1 MRRPLSFSLIVMLL
15 VTGPAQ
21 AADDLLTVARAR
33 FQPIPLKAPEL
44 PGNPATPAQL
54 ELGRMLYFDPRVSAG
69 RPGSCNSCHNVGLAG
84 ADGRETAIGHSWQK
98 GGRNVPTAFN
108 AVFNTARFW
117 DGRAQ
122 DLDDKAGGPPFNPI
136 ELALP
141 RDQLSDAARRDPRLP
156 GRLPRRVPG
165 RARAGDAGERAEG
178 HRGLPGHA
186 DHPERALRQ
195 VPAGRRLRA
204 QREAEGRSAALH
216 QQRLRRVPRRH
227 EPGWHAVRAVRHP
240 GKAGRRRAAPG
251 RQGPLHGDGNRGR
264 PVRLQGPAAAEHR
277 ADRALLPFRQGLGPG
292 PVGGGNG
299 REPDRRAGERRGKR
313 ADHRVPRE
321 PDGGAAAGYV
331 PGAAGCSRPRAC
343 CPRRG

>member
-44 PGNPATPAQL
+44 PGNPATPARL

-141 RDQLSDAARRDPRLP
+141 RDQLSDQLAAIP
-156 GRLPRRVPG
+156 GYLAAFHAAFPGEPAPVTLANAQKAIAVFQATLITPNAPFDRYLRGDAYALNARQKAGLQLFISKGCAECHDGMNLGGTQYAPFGILERPGADVLPRDDKGRFMVTETVGDQYVFKVPQLRNIALTAPYFHSG
-165 RARAGDAGERAEG
+165 RAWDLGQSVAVMAASQVGAPVSAKENAQITAFLKSLTGDQPRVTYPV
-178 HRGLPGHA
+178 LP
-186 DHPERALRQ
+186 
-195 VPAGRRLRA
+195 
-204 QREAEGRSAALH
+204 AA
-216 QQRLRRVPRRH
+216 V
-227 EPGWHAVRAVRHP
+227 
-240 GKAGRRRAAPG
+240 
-251 RQGPLHGDGNRGR
+251 
-264 PVRLQGPAAAEHR
+264 GPAPA
-277 ADRALLPFRQGLGPG
+277 P
-292 PVGGGNG
+292 
-299 REPDRRAGERRGKR
+299 
-313 ADHRVPRE
+313 
-321 PDGGAAAGYV
+321 
-331 PGAAGCSRPRAC
+331 
-343 CPRRG
+343 

>member
-33 FQPIPLKAPEL
+33 FQPIPLEAPEL
-44 PGNPATPAQL
+44 PGNPATPARL

-141 RDQLSDAARRDPRLP
+141 RDQLSDQLAAIP
-156 GRLPRRVPG
+156 GYLAAFHAAFPGEPAPVTLANAQKAIAVFQATLITPNAPFDRYLRGDAYALNARQKAGLQLFISKGCAECHDGMNLGGTQYAPFGILERPGADVLPRDDKGRFMVTETVGDQYVFKVPQLRNIALTAPYFHSG
-165 RARAGDAGERAEG
+165 RAWDLGQSVAVMAASQVGAPVSAKENAQITAFLKSLTGDQPRVTYPV
-178 HRGLPGHA
+178 LP
-186 DHPERALRQ
+186 
-195 VPAGRRLRA
+195 
-204 QREAEGRSAALH
+204 AA
-216 QQRLRRVPRRH
+216 V
-227 EPGWHAVRAVRHP
+227 
-240 GKAGRRRAAPG
+240 
-251 RQGPLHGDGNRGR
+251 
-264 PVRLQGPAAAEHR
+264 GPAPA
-277 ADRALLPFRQGLGPG
+277 P
-292 PVGGGNG
+292 
-299 REPDRRAGERRGKR
+299 
-313 ADHRVPRE
+313 
-321 PDGGAAAGYV
+321 
-331 PGAAGCSRPRAC
+331 
-343 CPRRG
+343 